1 MKKILYLKLK
11 ILAKLILLR
20 YRPLVIAITGSIGK
34 TSTREALSL
43 VLSKKF
49 RLAKT
54 YKNYN
59 NEVGL
64 PLTIIAEQSPGKN
77 IFAWFKVFCRAWKII
92 IFRQANYPEVLVLE
106 MGADR
111 PGDLE
116 YLCSIAQ
123 PNISVVTAVSYSHLE
138 FFNSLEGVKK
148 EKETLVRKLDPMG
161 LAVLNYDNDLSR
173 EMAEISKSKVLTYG
187 FMPEADLVA
196 QDVKYNFDKGDY
208 ELTGINFK
216 LNFRGSIVPVFM
228 KNAISPGAVYAVLA
242 ATACGLELGL
252 NLVDIANSL
261 SDFVLPRGRMN
272 VLPGINH
279 SFIIDD
285 TYNSSP
291 EACLSALDVLGKI
304 KIEAGAKKYAVLGDM
319 LEIGSFSKEGHRQVG
334 EKVAKIAAHCLITV
348 GDISLNIAKSAKEQG
363 LSDDCIFNFNN
374 SLEAAKFISTRIEPG
389 DIILVKGSQGVRM
402 EKVVY
407 EIMGEKDRA
416 AELLVRQGKEWL

>member
-1 MKKILYLKLK
+1 MKKILHLKLRF
-11 ILAKLILLR
+11 LAKLILLR
-20 YRPLVIAITGSIGK
+20 YRPLVIGITGSIGK

-43 VLSKKF
+43 VLGAKF

-64 PLTIIAEQSPGKN
+64 PLTIIGQKSPGKN
-77 IFAWFKVFCRAWKII
+77 IWAWFLVFFQAWKLI

-106 MGADR
+106 MGADH
-111 PGDLE
+111 PGDLK
-116 YLCSIAQ
+116 YLCSLAKPKIG
-123 PNISVVTAVSYSHLE
+123 VVTSVSYSHLE
-138 FFNSLEGVKK
+138 FFSSLEGVKK
-148 EKETLVRKLDPMG
+148 EKEILIKKLESKG
-161 LAVLNYDNDLSR
+161 LAILNYDNELSR
-173 EMAEISKSKVLTYG
+173 EMAQVSTTKVLTYG
-187 FMPEADLVA
+187 FLPKADLVA

-252 NLVDIANSL
+252 NLVDIAHSL

-279 SFIIDD
+279 TFIIDD

-304 KIEAGAKKYAVLGDM
+304 KIGDAAKKYAVLGDM
-319 LEIGSFSKEGHRQVG
+319 LEIGSFTKEGHRQVG
-334 EKVAKIAAHCLITV
+334 EKVAKIGVNCLITV
-348 GDISLNIAKSAKEQG
+348 GEKSLDIAKAAVEHG
-363 LSDDCIFNFNN
+363 LKDNYIFNFNK
-374 SLEAAKFISTRIEPG
+374 SEEAASFISSRLEPG
-389 DIILVKGSQGVRM
+389 DIVLVKGSQGMRM
-402 EKVVY
+402 EKIVK
-407 EIMGEKDRA
+407 EIMAERERA
-416 AELLVRQGKEWL
+416 SELIVRQGKEWL